1 LSDAATGLG
10 RALSDRDRLD
20 RAIGP
25 WALGANA
32 VNLTVGAGIFALPA
46 AVAAILGPAAI
57 LAYLLCAALI
67 VCVLACFA
75 EVGSRTTRSGGAVAY
90 IEDAFGPLAG
100 FLAWVVLIIL
110 YEPAADAA
118 IAVVVIDSL
127 IGLVPG
133 LGGPTV
139 RVVLMA
145 LMFGGLVA
153 VNVRGVR
160 QGLGLSV
167 ATTVAKLVPLVL
179 LAVVGAFSIRGA
191 NLAWHGMPAVGR
203 FGTAALT
210 LFFAFGGIETALT
223 PSGEVRDPARTV
235 PRGVFGAVVAVVV
248 LYLALQ
254 VVSQGVLGDALA
266 TQTGAPLAATA
277 GIVLG
282 GVGRSMVL
290 AGATIAGFGAIAA
303 DYVCSPRAFIPVAER
318 GLLPSALASIHPRF
332 HTPWV
337 AIIVFGVI
345 GFALAVSGGFAA
357 LAVLAGMA
365 LLLIYLGVC
374 LAALRMR
381 YTRPAVRGTFRAP
394 GGPAAAVLGSVT
406 VVWLLAHSG
415 VREAVETGGVI
426 AAAMIY
432 YALNA
437 RLGRL
442 HPAPFGVD
450 SEMA

>member
-1 LSDAATGLG
+1 MTTTG
-10 RALSDRDRLD
+10 AHLD

-67 VCVLACFA
+67 MCVLACFA
-75 EVGSRTTRSGGAVAY
+75 EVGSRTRRSGGAVAY

-100 FLAWVVLIIL
+100 FLAWVLLIVL

-127 IGLVPG
+127 TGLLPT
-133 LGGPTV
+133 LDGPAT
-139 RVVLMA
+139 RVA
-145 LMFGGLVA
+145 LLFVMFGGLVA
-153 VNVRGVR
+153 VNVRGIR

-191 NLAWHGMPAVGR
+191 NLAWHGMPAVGD

-235 PRGVFGAVVAVVV
+235 PRGVLGAVVAVVA

-254 VVSQGVLGDALA
+254 VVSQGVLGDTLA
-266 TQTGAPLAATA
+266 TQTEAPLAATA
-277 GIVLG
+277 GIVMG
-282 GVGRSMVL
+282 GAGRAMVL

-318 GLLPSALASIHPRF
+318 GLLPRSLASVHPRF
-332 HTPWV
+332 RTPWV
-337 AIIVFGVI
+337 AIVVYGVI
-345 GFALAVSGGFAA
+345 GFSLAVSGGFAA
-357 LAVLAGMA
+357 LAVLAGVA

-381 YTRPAVRGTFRAP
+381 YTRPVVPGTFRAP
-394 GGPAAAVLGSVT
+394 GGPAAAVLGSMT

-415 VREAVETGGVI
+415 TREAVE
-426 AAAMIY
+426 AAAVVAAAVLY

-442 HPAPFGVD
+442 QPAGAVAD
-450 SEMA
+450 SEIA

>member
-1 LSDAATGLG
+1 M
-10 RALSDRDRLD
+10 
-20 RAIGP
+20 
-25 WALGANA
+25 
-32 VNLTVGAGIFALPA
+32 
-46 AVAAILGPAAI
+46 
-57 LAYLLCAALI
+57 
-67 VCVLACFA
+67 
-75 EVGSRTTRSGGAVAY
+75 AY

-127 IGLVPG
+127 VGLVPA
-133 LGGPTV
+133 LGGPAT
-139 RVVLMA
+139 RVALLL

-153 VNVRGVR
+153 VNVRGFAR
-160 QGLGLSV
+160 ASACRWPRPWPSWCRWCCSPWSARSPSAGPISPG
-167 ATTVAKLVPLVL
+167 TECPPI
-179 LAVVGAFSIRGA
+179 GD
-191 NLAWHGMPAVGR
+191 

-254 VVSQGVLGDALA
+254 VVSQGVLGATLA
-266 TQTGAPLAATA
+266 TQTEAPLAATA
-277 GIVLG
+277 GLVMG

-303 DYVCSPRAFIPVAER
+303 DYVCSPRAFIPIAER
-318 GLLPSALASIHPRF
+318 GLLPRSLASIHPRF

-337 AIIVFGVI
+337 AIIVYGVI
-345 GFALAVSGGFAA
+345 GFTLAVSGGFAA

-394 GGPAAAVLGSVT
+394 GGPAAAVLGSAT
-406 VVWLLAHSG
+406 VVWLLTHSG
-415 VREAVETGGVI
+415 WQAAVAVGGVM
-426 AAAMIY
+426 ALAVLY

-442 HPAPFGVD
+442 QPAPVGVD
-450 SEMA
+450 SEIA